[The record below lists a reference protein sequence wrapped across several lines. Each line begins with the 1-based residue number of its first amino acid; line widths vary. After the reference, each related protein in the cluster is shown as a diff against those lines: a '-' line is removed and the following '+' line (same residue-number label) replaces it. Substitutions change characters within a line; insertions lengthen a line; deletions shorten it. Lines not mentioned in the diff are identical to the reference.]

1 MTIQKYLAIHIFLV
15 AKVNLAIT
23 DGAGTTDI
31 MSCSLHAFTKSQS
44 RIFNFS
50 RIPDNMDNQFI
61 WMKTTSNKETKLF
74 LIGENV
80 VKNWGWE
87 FVKPCGDTLY
97 ESPEI

>member
-1 MTIQKYLAIHIFLV
+1 MTIRKYLAIQIFLV

-31 MSCSLHAFTKSQS
+31 MSYSLHAFTKSQS
-44 RIFNFS
+44 RILNFS

-80 VKNWGWE
+80 VKSLGWE
-87 FVKPCGDTLY
+87 FVKPFGGMC
-97 ESPEI
+97 ESLEI